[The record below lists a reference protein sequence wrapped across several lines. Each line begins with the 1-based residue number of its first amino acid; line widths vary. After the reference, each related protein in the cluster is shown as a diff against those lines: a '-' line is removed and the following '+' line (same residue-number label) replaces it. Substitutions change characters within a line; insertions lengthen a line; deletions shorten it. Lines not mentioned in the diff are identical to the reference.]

1 MDAAAPAHDQT
12 FDPPARAAFITWIFA
27 KSINNAAV
35 WGGKF
40 GILGGVAYA
49 GWYTS
54 FFSAAFVGYLLRTR
68 YGFRG
73 LPMAVERCCGPVG
86 LICLNIALLFRLWN
100 EIWSNV
106 AVVASFYSVEAET
119 TEWWLAVV
127 ISAIVPALY
136 VIMGGMRAS
145 LVSDVVQASLGL
157 FLLFYLLGV
166 VGDQMGDNDVW
177 AWEPAGG
184 YQPGGGT
191 ALAAALLQGFCS
203 YPFHDP
209 VLTDRTFLSTPRTML
224 LSFVVGGAIS
234 MMFITLFSGIGILG
248 DYLADPPLGVVGRGA
263 ANVARSLCGATYTL
277 MNLIMMTSSLSTL
290 DSTYTSWSKIISLEL
305 FGWCK
310 FRGDTRD
317 KRGPL
322 APSSEHVT
330 PLRILI
336 GRVAIVVLV
345 IIGCLPASPD
355 VIRATTVSGTT
366 VMGLG
371 PPIYLM
377 LIWRYNSSPGA
388 DDGWRQSPLAFF
400 LSFAPGLVFGLL
412 YNAATW
418 PVPSETNVQLR
429 AALDRFQ
436 VGDGAYSMFLGINL
450 LGHGV
455 CLGGCLL
462 GFAIHQLAWK
472 LPRCDAEPD
481 YEDAASGAR
490 QPRPGYEGAAKA
502 AVAAVDVV
510 ATTAVEVAA
519 A

>member
-1 MDAAAPAHDQT
+1 M
-12 FDPPARAAFITWIFA
+12 
-27 KSINNAAV
+27 
-35 WGGKF
+35 
-40 GILGGVAYA
+40 GGVAYA

-54 FFSAAFVGYLLRTR
+54 FFSASLVGYYLRTR

-73 LPMAVERCCGPVG
+73 LPMAVERCYGPDG

-106 AVVASFYSVEAET
+106 AVVASFYSIDGEQTA
-119 TEWWLAVV
+119 EWWLACL
-127 ISAIVPALY
+127 ISAVVPALY

-166 VGDQMGDNDVW
+166 VGDQMDGVDVW
-177 AWEPAGG
+177 AWQPQGG
-184 YQPGGGT
+184 YLPGGGT
-191 ALAAALLQGFCS
+191 ALGAALLQGFVS

-224 LSFVVGGAIS
+224 LSFFVGGAIS
-234 MMFITLFSGIGILG
+234 MMFIILFSGIGILG
-248 DYLADPPLGVVGRGA
+248 DYLAAPPLGVVGNGSPA
-263 ANVARSLCGATYTL
+263 AVARSLCGVTYTI
-277 MNLIMMTSSLSTL
+277 MNLIMMTTSLSTL
-290 DSTYTSWSKIISLEL
+290 DSTFTSWSKIISLEL

-310 FRGDTRD
+310 FKNDTRT

-330 PLRILI
+330 PIRILL
-336 GRVAIVVLV
+336 GRLSIIVLV
-345 IIGCLPASPD
+345 IIGVLPASPD

-377 LIWRYNSSPGA
+377 LIWKHNSSPGA

-418 PVPSETNVQLR
+418 PNPSTTNLELK
-429 AALDRFQ
+429 AALTKWS
-436 VGDGAYSMFLGINL
+436 VGDGAYKMFFGLNL
-450 LGHGV
+450 VGHAV
-455 CLGGCLL
+455 CLAGCLL
-462 GFAIHQLAWK
+462 GFGIHQLLWK
-472 LPRCDAEPD
+472 LPRTDGEATCEEP
-481 YEDAASGAR
+481 STGAR
-490 QPRPGYEGAAKA
+490 IAIKGYENAAENEKAGAGVGATTSAGAAVSATSVEISA
-502 AVAAVDVV
+502 A
-510 ATTAVEVAA
+510 
-519 A
+519 